1 MLVITRFHNSH
12 LAMTRK
18 QPATPR
24 KRPIQA
30 RSRETYAAILEATAR
45 ILEAEG
51 LEAANTNAIAERAGV
66 SVGSLYQ
73 YFPDKAAIFGELII
87 TSETE
92 LGGMLE
98 ALISSTG
105 GQMLEERLAL
115 LVQAGVAQQMARPQ
129 LARLLDYL
137 EATLP
142 ADPKMRAADE
152 RILKLIGRLLQD
164 HRDMIAR
171 PATATTALDVLSIVK
186 GMVDGASFAGE
197 TRQRQLEARVMAAL
211 LGYLRHT

>member
-1 MLVITRFHNSH
+1 
-12 LAMTRK
+12 MTRK
-18 QPATPR
+18 RPATPR
-24 KRPIQA
+24 KRPLQA
-30 RSRETYAAILEATAR
+30 RSRGTYGAILEATAR

-51 LEAANTNAIAERAGV
+51 LEAANTNAIAARAGV

-73 YFPDKAAIFGELII
+73 YFPDKAAIFAELII

-92 LGGMLE
+92 LGDMLE
-98 ALISSTG
+98 ALVSSTS
-105 GQMLEERLAL
+105 GQTLEERFAL
-115 LVQAGVAQQMARPQ
+115 LVQAGIQQQMARPQ

-142 ADPKMRAADE
+142 ADPKIRAADE

-164 HRDMIAR
+164 HKDTIAR

-197 TRQRQLEARVMAAL
+197 TRQRQLEERVMTAL
-211 LGYLRHT
+211 LGYLRHA